1 LASKLLAYDAEARG
15 KMQRG
20 ADQVANAVRV
30 TLGPRGRNVLLEK
43 SWGSPTVTKDGVTV
57 AKEIELPDPLENLG
71 AQLVKEVAK
80 KTNDVAGDGT
90 TTATVLAQAILQEGL
105 RNVGAGAS
113 PLLLKRGIDKGVA
126 AVVGQLKA
134 VAVPVN
140 DEDDYRHV
148 ATIAGNDAEV
158 GEMVAKA
165 LVSAGRDG
173 VVTIEEGKTAETTID
188 HVDGMQFDKGY
199 LSPYMVTDAE
209 AMEAVL
215 EEPYILLWEKKI
227 SDVNSLVPL
236 LQQIH
241 GAGRPLMIIAEDVE
255 GQALAALVVNALRG
269 IVRSVAVKAPGFGDR
284 RKAML
289 GDLALLTGGTFITE
303 DLGTPLDKVT
313 LEQLGRA
320 DKVVVNHENTTIIGG
335 HGKPEAIAGRIK
347 QIKDE
352 IEKTTSDYDR
362 EKLQERM
369 AKLSGGVAVIKV
381 GASTETEL
389 KERKQRFEDALHST
403 KAAIEEGIVV
413 GGGVALARAAS
424 ALDGLT
430 DEHAD
435 ATAGIGILARA
446 LSRPLKQIAINA
458 GLDGQV
464 TANKVLENDDPHYG
478 FNAASC
484 EYGDLSAAGVVDA
497 AKVVRLALENAG
509 SIAGMILTTECAIA
523 EKPEKPKPAPAGGHG
538 DMGGMGGMDY

>member
-1 LASKLLAYDAEARG
+1 MASKLLAYDVTART
-15 KMQRG
+15 KMQKG
-20 ADQVANAVRV
+20 ADQVADAVKV
-30 TLGPRGRNVLLEK
+30 TLGPRGRNVLIEK

-57 AKEIELPDPLENLG
+57 AKEIELPDPVEDLG
-71 AQLVKEVAK
+71 AQLLKEVAK

-105 RNVGAGAS
+105 RNVEAGAS
-113 PLLLKRGIDKGVA
+113 PLLLKRGIDKAVA
-126 AVVGQLKA
+126 HVVELLKSQ
-134 VAVPVN
+134 AVPVSDKAAYQN
-140 DEDDYRHV
+140 V

-158 GEMVAKA
+158 GEMVATA
-165 LVSAGRDG
+165 LDSAGANG
-173 VVTIEEGKTAETTID
+173 VATIEEGKTSETMIE

-199 LSPYMVTDAE
+199 LSPYLVTDAE

-241 GAGRPLMIIAEDVE
+241 GAGRPLVIIAEDVE

-289 GDLALLTGGTFITE
+289 GDLAVLTGGAFITE
-303 DLGTPLDKVT
+303 ELGVPLENVT

-320 DKVVVNHENTTIIGG
+320 DKVVVTHDTTTLIGG
-335 HGKPEAIAGRIK
+335 QGKAEAIAGRIK
-347 QIKDE
+347 QIKAE

-362 EKLQERM
+362 EKLQERL
-369 AKLSGGVAVIKV
+369 AKLSGGVSVIRV

-389 KERKQRFEDALHST
+389 KERKQRYEDALNST
-403 KAAIEEGIVV
+403 RAAIEEGIVT
-413 GGGVALARAAS
+413 GGGTALARAS
-424 ALDGLT
+424 AALSEVT
-430 DEHAD
+430 DEQED
-435 ATAGIGILARA
+435 TRAGIAIVARA
-446 LSRPLKQIAINA
+446 LTRPLKQIAVNA
-458 GLDGQV
+458 GLEGSV
-464 TANKVLENDDPHYG
+464 VANKVLATDDPHFG
-478 FNAASC
+478 FNAGSG
-484 EYGDLSAAGVVDA
+484 EYGDLFAQGVVDA

-523 EKPEKPKPAPAGGHG
+523 EKPEKAKPAPAGGPG
-538 DMGGMGGMDY
+538 GMDGMGGMGY